1 MTNKFKVVSSSFL
14 ALSLLLSAC
23 GQDEKKEETNTQTE
37 ENENK
42 DQKEEKEETA
52 AQSPTEEIAAMV
64 ESYNTGKDEL
74 AKAKDG
80 QEVNYDMVM
89 DLYKKDLQGL
99 VKKRDGEFETSM
111 DQQITT
117 ALEAG
122 KSGDLDGSVVK
133 QIFDKIM
140 QEAFFFTM
148 RHEFIEIK
156 EHWGHK
162 EEVNV
167 ELEEAKA
174 FYAALEG
181 TVQKRDS
188 AYSTNMAEKIQAGF
202 GEMETAVENDDEL
215 AFQLGKQVV
224 DKSLMRTFY
233 LAVGAEPHGY
243 ATKAAK
249 EAKED
254 PEAARV
260 EQAEGWAFFQSIK
273 SYLEK
278 YASEEAQLIETQLN
292 LESDV
297 TKLDPKAI
305 NEAFVSGFSKVALHE
320 YEESQEYW
328 GEDKSMITALE
339 GALFIE
345 ILETDLKAKLG
356 EEQYAELRKQAEDY
370 IGAVE
375 ADDQEKAKE
384 LLSSIE
390 KTLNSV
396 TK

>member
-1 MTNKFKVVSSSFL
+1 MSKKFKLFTSGFL
-14 ALSLLLSAC
+14 ALSLMLSAC
-23 GQDEKKEETNTQTE
+23 GQDAEKEDNKQAE
-37 ENENK
+37 ENKNENNEQVEN
-42 DQKEEKEETA
+42 DTAEKSASE
-52 AQSPTEEIAAMV
+52 QIAAMV
-64 ESYNTGKDEL
+64 ESYKTGTDEL
-74 AKAKDG
+74 AKAKEDK
-80 QEVNYDMVM
+80 EVDYDKVTE
-89 DLYKKDLQGL
+89 LYKNDLQAL

-122 KSGDLDGSVVK
+122 KSGDLDGYVVK
-133 QIFDKIM
+133 QIFDKLM
-140 QEAFFFTM
+140 QKAFFDTM

-156 EHWGHK
+156 EHWGEK
-162 EEVNV
+162 EEVKE

-188 AYSTNMAEKIQAGF
+188 AYSTKMAEKIQGGF
-202 GEMETAVENDDEL
+202 AEMEKAVENDDEL

-224 DKSLMRTFY
+224 DKTLMRTFY
-233 LAVGAEPHGY
+233 LAAGADPHGY
-243 ATKAAK
+243 AFKAAK
-249 EAKED
+249 EAKEN
-254 PEAARV
+254 PEEARV
-260 EQAEGWAFFQSIK
+260 EQAEGWAFYQSIK

-278 YASEEAQLIETQLN
+278 YATEEAELIESQFN

-297 TKLDPKAI
+297 TALDPEAI
-305 NEAFVSGFSKVALHE
+305 NDAFVSGFSKVALHE

-345 ILETDLKAKLG
+345 ILETDLKADLG
-356 EEQYAELRKQAEDY
+356 EEKYNELHKQAEDY
-370 IGAVE
+370 IAAVE

-384 LLSSIE
+384 ILSSIE
-390 KTLNSV
+390 ETLNGL

>member
-23 GQDEKKEETNTQTE
+23 GQDEKKEENTQAE
-37 ENENK
+37 QNDKEDKKDQENETT
-42 DQKEEKEETA
+42 E
-52 AQSPTEEIAAMV
+52 QSPSEEIAAMV
-64 ESYNTGKDEL
+64 ESYNTGVDEL
-74 AKAKDG
+74 AKAKEDK
-80 QEVNYDMVM
+80 EVDYDMVM
-89 DLYKKDLQGL
+89 NLYKEDLQAL
-99 VKKRDGEFETSM
+99 VKKRDGEFEVSM

-122 KSGDLDGSVVK
+122 KSGELDGKIVK

-148 RHEFIEIK
+148 RHEFVEIK
-156 EHWGHK
+156 EHWGEK
-162 EEVNV
+162 EEVTE

-188 AYSTNMAEKIQAGF
+188 AYSTNMAEKIQGGF
-202 GEMETAVENDDEL
+202 DEMEQAVENDDEL

-224 DKSLMRTFY
+224 DKTLMRTFY

-254 PEAARV
+254 ADAARV
-260 EQAEGWAFFQSIK
+260 EQAEGWAFFQSIE
-273 SYLEK
+273 SYLGK
-278 YASEEAQLIETQLN
+278 YATEEAELIESQLN

-297 TKLDPKAI
+297 TKLDPKAV
-305 NEAFVSGFSKVALHE
+305 NAAFVSGFSKVALHE

-345 ILETDLKAKLG
+345 LLETDLQTKLG
-356 EEQYAELRKQAEDY
+356 EDKYAELRKQAEDY
-370 IGAVE
+370 IGAVKE
-375 ADDQEKAKE
+375 DDKAKAKE
-384 LLSSIE
+384 LLASIE
-390 KTLNSV
+390 KTLNGV
-396 TK
+396 TQ

>member
-1 MTNKFKVVSSSFL
+1 MTNKFKFVSSSFL

-23 GQDEKKEETNTQTE
+23 GQDEKKEESNTQTE

-42 DQKEEKEETA
+42 DQKEDKEETA
-52 AQSPTEEIAAMV
+52 AQSPSEEIAAMV

-74 AKAKDG
+74 AKAGEG
-80 QEVNYDMVM
+80 QEVDYDMVM

-111 DQQITT
+111 DQQIST

-156 EHWGHK
+156 EYWGDK

-202 GEMETAVENDDEL
+202 DEMETAVENDDEL

-356 EEQYAELRKQAEDY
+356 EDQYAELRKQAEDY

-396 TK
+396 IK

>member
-1 MTNKFKVVSSSFL
+1 MTNKFKIATSSFL

-23 GQDEKKEETNTQTE
+23 GQDEKKEENNTQTE
-37 ENENK
+37 KNESEDK
-42 DQKEEKEETA
+42 AAESTEK
-52 AQSPTEEIAAMV
+52 SVTEEIAATV

-74 AKAKDG
+74 AKAKEDK
-80 QEVNYDMVM
+80 EVDYDMVSK
-89 DLYKKDLQGL
+89 LYKEDLQSL

-122 KSGDLDGSVVK
+122 KSGDLDGYVVK

-140 QEAFFFTM
+140 QEAFFLTM
-148 RHEFIEIK
+148 RHEFVEIK
-156 EHWGHK
+156 EHWEET
-162 EEVNV
+162 EEVKT

-188 AYSTNMAEKIQAGF
+188 AYSTNMAETIQGGF
-202 GEMETAVENDDEL
+202 DEMDQAVENDDEL
-215 AFQLGKQVV
+215 AFQLGKQIV
-224 DKSLMRTFY
+224 DKTLMRTFY

-249 EAKED
+249 AAKED
-254 PEAARV
+254 PESARV
-260 EQAEGWAFFQSIK
+260 EQAEGWAFYQSLTG
-273 SYLEK
+273 YLEK
-278 YASEEAQLIETQLN
+278 YASEEAKLIESQLN

-345 ILETDLKAKLG
+345 ILETDFQRELG
-356 EEQYAELRKQAEDY
+356 EDGYADLRKQAEDY
-370 IGAVE
+370 IGAVK
-375 ADDQEKAKE
+375 AGDQEKAKE
-384 LLSSIE
+384 LLTTIE
-390 KTLNSV
+390 KTLNEY

>member
-1 MTNKFKVVSSSFL
+1 MTNKFKFATSSFL

-23 GQDEKKEETNTQTE
+23 GQDEKKEENNTQSE
-37 ENENK
+37 KNENE
-42 DQKEEKEETA
+42 EKATETDNE
-52 AQSPTEEIAAMV
+52 QSVTEDIATTV

-74 AKAKDG
+74 AKAKEDK
-80 QEVNYDMVM
+80 EVDYEMVSK
-89 DLYKKDLQGL
+89 LYKEDLQSL

-122 KSGDLDGSVVK
+122 KSGDLDGYVVK

-140 QEAFFFTM
+140 QEAFFLTM

-156 EHWGHK
+156 EHWGEK
-162 EEVNV
+162 EEVTT

-181 TVQKRDS
+181 TVQKRDA
-188 AYSTNMAEKIQAGF
+188 AYSTKMAETIQGGF
-202 GEMETAVENDDEL
+202 DEMDQAVENDDEL
-215 AFQLGKQVV
+215 AFQLGKQIV
-224 DKSLMRTFY
+224 DKTLMRTFY

-254 PEAARV
+254 PESARV
-260 EQAEGWAFFQSIK
+260 EQAEGWAFYQSLTG
-273 SYLEK
+273 YLEK
-278 YASEEAQLIETQLN
+278 YASEEAKMIESQLN

-345 ILETDLKAKLG
+345 ILETDFQRELG
-356 EEQYAELRKQAEDY
+356 EDGYADLRKQAEDY
-370 IGAVE
+370 IGAVK

-384 LLSSIE
+384 ILTSIE
-390 KTLNSV
+390 KTLNEF